1 MSQGRY
7 EILRPIGAGGMA
19 ELYLARVHGDQGFSK
34 LVVLKRILPHL
45 ARDTAFV
52 DMFLNEARIAATLS
66 HPNIVSVTDFGK
78 TEGDSFIAMEYVHGA
93 DLGAML
99 ETAADRGEFPMDVAL
114 TIMLGV
120 CAGLHHAHER
130 RGTDG
135 QPLELV
141 HRDVSPSN
149 VMVSYDGSIKVTD
162 FGIATAG
169 ALTRTTRA
177 GTLKGKVAYMS
188 PEQCRG
194 GAVDRRADIFALGIL
209 LYEATLL
216 TRLFVGDNDYALM
229 NQVIEGKI
237 VPPREVDRSYPP
249 QLEAIVMRA
258 LAPDPAD
265 RFPTAAALQ
274 STLEAFAVS
283 HGLHLSTMR
292 VASWMERTMG
302 LRPHPSTELA
312 ARAAEATRI
321 AAPPS
326 RRRGGVF
333 VGVGIAA
340 AAIVGAV
347 ALTAVAR
354 PDPPPPVVEEP
365 PVPEEPAP
373 APPPKPEIVL
383 VPTPVLM
390 PAQDSAPPTPPEEE
404 ELIVLE
410 DEPEGEGRSTSRRSH
425 RTRRKGPRTY
435 DLDEAAPPR

>member
-1 MSQGRY
+1 ML
-7 EILRPIGAGGMA
+7 EAAA
-19 ELYLARVHGDQGFSK
+19 E
-34 LVVLKRILPHL
+34 
-45 ARDTAFV
+45 T
-52 DMFLNEARIAATLS
+52 
-66 HPNIVSVTDFGK
+66 
-78 TEGDSFIAMEYVHGA
+78 DSFP
-93 DLGAML
+93 L
-99 ETAADRGEFPMDVAL
+99 DVAL
-114 TIMLGV
+114 TILLGV
-120 CAGLHHAHER
+120 CAGLHHAHDR
-130 RGTDG
+130 RGPDG

-149 VMVSYDGSIKVTD
+149 VMVSYDGSVKVTD

-177 GTLKGKVAYMS
+177 GTLKGKVSYMS

-194 GAVDRRADIFALGIL
+194 GAIDRRADIFALGIL

-229 NQVIEGKI
+229 NQVIEGTI
-237 VPPREVDRSYPP
+237 TSPREIDRSYPP

-258 LAPDPAD
+258 LARDPAD

-302 LRPHPSTELA
+302 VRPHPSTELA
-312 ARAAEATRI
+312 ARAHAATHV
-321 AAPPS
+321 ATQPSHS
-326 RRRGGVF
+326 RRGAL
-333 VGVGIAA
+333 VGVGVAA
-340 AAIVGAV
+340 LAMAGVA
-347 ALTAVAR
+347 ALTALAWPEAQQAPAAAVA
-354 PDPPPPVVEEP
+354 PPPVDDT
-365 PVPEEPAP
+365 

-383 VPTPVLM
+383 VPTPLPM
-390 PAQDSAPPTPPEEE
+390 PAKEAAPEEE

-410 DEPEGEGRSTSRRSH
+410 EEPGEEPRTTARRPTA
-425 RTRRKGPRTY
+425 RPRRKAQRTY